1 MLEEKIMEMVMDHY
15 DNPRNF
21 GKLENPDITQ
31 NGGNSGCGDNIT
43 VYMHV
48 EDCIVKD
55 ISFDGEG
62 CIISQAA
69 TSLLTEKVK
78 GKPIEEINKLDTD
91 YLRGLIGKDIIIRR
105 PKCSTLGLETI
116 KFGIKNYDRGREKP
130 CSEKEK
136 AL

>member
-15 DNPRNF
+15 DNPRNY
-21 GKLENPDITQ
+21 GKLKDPDIVQ

-48 EDCIVKD
+48 KDCIVTD

-78 GKPIEEINKLDTD
+78 GKSIEEINRIDVD
-91 YLRGLIGKDIIIRR
+91 YLRDLIGKDIIIRR
-105 PKCSTLGLETI
+105 PHCSKLGLETI
-116 KFGIKNYDRGREKP
+116 KFGIKNYDRGKEKP
-130 CSEKEK
+130 CGEKEK
-136 AL
+136 VV